1 MPYSAP
7 VTYADPPAF
16 IDQYTSNPDYSELLR
31 LLDSGRQ
38 AAQAEVGVSEG
49 AVTALATDGAIDVPS
64 VVVSDALVDGAAG
77 AGVVGGGTVV
87 VVAASS
93 IALAEGIRQIPGW
106 DNFAQHIGLGI
117 LDGLFGLGSHPSL
130 TPEVK
135 LYVADYVQHRFI
147 NQRQREATQFNM
159 LHGQL
164 IKQAKSIGALS
175 TTALRLNK
183 ATEAA
188 RQHAQANAKTYTDAR
203 VKAAIDYANARA
215 HNVGVASEQYARDL
229 SAGDRTYAHNIAA
242 QAERNANAYTHHE
255 VHSLLDQLPHLV
267 APAIAAAVAAHV
279 APITKALSQLQ
290 KQVNNLQTENDECT
304 EPMCDVVGPKSD
316 WGKLLK
322 RFAPKAIFALLAV
335 LAAEHPDE
343 VAKAAADLGSALGPV
358 LESAMAAALIP
369 LADHPIGQ
377 PHEVGGALGPFP
389 L

>member
-16 IDQYTSNPDYSELLR
+16 VDQFTTNPDYSEMLR
-31 LLDSGRQ
+31 LLESGRQ
-38 AAQAEVGVSEG
+38 AVQAEVGVSEG

-64 VVVSDALVDGAAG
+64 IVVSDALVDGAAG

-87 VVAASS
+87 AVAASS

-106 DNFAQHIGLGI
+106 DNFAQHVGLGI

-183 ATEAA
+183 AAELA
-188 RQHAQANAKTYTDAR
+188 RVHAQANAATYTDRR
-203 VKAAIDYANARA
+203 VAAAIAYANARA
-215 HNVGVASEQYARDL
+215 HNVGVASEAHADR
-229 SAGDRTYAHNIAA
+229 GDAATRKYAHDIAA
-242 QAERNANAYTHHE
+242 QAQRNAEAHTTH
-255 VHSLLDQLPHLV
+255 VADHLR
-267 APAIAAAVAAHV
+267 AEIMAATAAATAATVAAHLR
-279 APITKALSQLQ
+279 PITQALSALQ
-290 KQVNNLQTENDECT
+290 SQVGKLQTENDECT
-304 EPMCDVVGPKSD
+304 QPMCETLGPKTD

-322 RFAPKAIFALLAV
+322 RFAPKAIFALLA
-335 LAAEHPDE
+335 LIAAEHPDE
-343 VAKAAADLGSALGPV
+343 VAKVSAELGAALGPV
-358 LESAMAAALIP
+358 LETAVAASLIP
-369 LADHPIGQ
+369 LGPSPVSQ
-377 PHEVGGALGPFP
+377 PSQVGGAIGGLP